1 MYILVHKCYD
11 CGRVLAMHHISE
23 DDYLQRTA
31 DIHPDDLKIEYSIRE
46 LTKFLGR
53 GRYGDLKDRHYT
65 HEYVQCENCYDK
77 ACQ

>member
-11 CGRVLAMHHISE
+11 CGRILAMHHISE

-31 DIHPDDLKIEYSIRE
+31 DIDPDDFKIEYSIRE
-46 LTKFLGR
+46 RAKFLGR
-53 GRYGDLKDRHYT
+53 GKYEDCHYI

-77 ACQ
+77 AYQQMS